1 MICRK
6 NNVKH
11 MIEVRTIIV
20 KFIGWCTSIF
30 NEYHK

>member
-20 KFIGWCTSIF
+20 KFIGWCTSISM
-30 NEYHK
+30 